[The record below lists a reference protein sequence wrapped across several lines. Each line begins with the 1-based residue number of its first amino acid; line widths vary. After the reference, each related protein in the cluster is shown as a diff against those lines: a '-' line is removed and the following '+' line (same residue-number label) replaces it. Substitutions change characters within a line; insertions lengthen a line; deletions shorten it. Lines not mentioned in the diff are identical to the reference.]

1 MTKTVAIVEDNL
13 AVCESV
19 QRSIASSSDFTLA
32 WIAHDLKQARAAM
45 VRPTDI
51 LLLDLGLPDGR
62 GTDLIKPMGRK
73 RPVVVVFTL
82 FGDET
87 SVIDAIE
94 AGVDGYVL
102 KGADTPELLEALRA
116 AAAGDS
122 PISPAVAG
130 FLLRRLRQRERQNK
144 SNPMNE
150 LTPRERDVLETLA
163 RGHSYREAANIL
175 GMQTNTL
182 AHHVKNLYPKLAATS
197 RSEAV
202 FNAVQQGLIKL

>member
-1 MTKTVAIVEDNL
+1 MTKTVALVEDNL

-19 QRSIASSSDFTLA
+19 QRSLSSTDEFTLV
-32 WIAHDLKQARAAM
+32 WIAHDLDQARAALAQ
-45 VRPTDI
+45 PADI

-62 GTDLIKPMGRK
+62 GTELLKSLGKR

-87 SVIDAIE
+87 SVLEAIE

-102 KGADTPELLEALRA
+102 KGADSTELLDALRA
-116 AAAGDS
+116 AAAGES
-122 PISPAVAG
+122 PISSAVAG
-130 FLLRRLRQRERQNK
+130 FMLRKLRQQERHAK
-144 SNPMNE
+144 TNPMNE
-150 LTPRERDVLETLA
+150 LTPREREVLETLA
-163 RGHSYREAANIL
+163 RGHTYRQAAEIL